1 MCQGLQNQQPFNLQV
16 IDDSRGVYH
25 LRDPKVTVR
34 RAAIGTLVLDIDGA
48 RRQPRVRRLE

>member
-1 MCQGLQNQQPFNLQV
+1 
-16 IDDSRGVYH
+16 VYH

-34 RAAIGTLVLDIDGA
+34 RATLGTFVLDIEGA